1 MSPLLFPAIDL
12 RDGRCVRLLQGEFD
26 RETDYGDDPVGW
38 ARSFEEAGAAWL
50 HVVDLDGART
60 GVSRNGESIRAVV
73 SAVDLPVQV
82 GGGVRNVGDA
92 CALFD
97 AGVDRVVMG
106 TAAVEYPDLVTE
118 VARHGPVAVGLDV
131 RGIHLAV
138 QGWTRDSEL
147 TVEAAL
153 ERFSDRA
160 VDAFVVT
167 RIERDGSLD
176 GPDLDGLSGVLA
188 ATEVDVVAS
197 GGVGSLEDLRA
208 LAHLGDTGRPLAGV
222 VVGRALYERAFDVV
236 EATAALGGP

>member
-38 ARSFEEAGAAWL
+38 ARSFEEAGAPWL

-73 SAVDLPVQV
+73 SAVDVPVQV

-106 TAAVEYPDLVTE
+106 TAAVEYPDLVTFDIDLI
-118 VARHGPVAVGLDV
+118 ASFSAMPNSTPSKFGL
-131 RGIHLAV
+131 I
-138 QGWTRDSEL
+138 
-147 TVEAAL
+147 
-153 ERFSDRA
+153 FPC
-160 VDAFVVT
+160 
-167 RIERDGSLD
+167 IKI
-176 GPDLDGLSGVLA
+176 
-188 ATEVDVVAS
+188 
-197 GGVGSLEDLRA
+197 
-208 LAHLGDTGRPLAGV
+208 
-222 VVGRALYERAFDVV
+222 GRASCRERV
-236 EATAALGGP
+236 

>member
-38 ARSFEEAGAAWL
+38 ARSFEEAGAPWL

-73 SAVDLPVQV
+73 SAVNLPVQV

-138 QGWTRDSEL
+138 QGWTRDSGL

-208 LAHLGDTGRPLAGV
+208 LAQLGDTGRPLAGV